1 MDETCTKFEIWTNY
15 LSKHDKTFFA
25 LKNYNIHCGPSI
37 YVSVRWAMDS
47 YFEGT
52 IDMELCPQRMGPIF
66 ENTANIK
73 DQNEKY
79 SESSN

>member
-1 MDETCTKFEIWTNY
+1 
-15 LSKHDKTFFA
+15 
-25 LKNYNIHCGPSI
+25 
-37 YVSVRWAMDS
+37 MDS